1 LQYPALDVETN
12 DERVLALVDDFSP
25 TAIDEHDGV
34 LTIFFSHS
42 SARDQARDAITRAM
56 PQASLTPRDV
66 DDEDW
71 ARRSQTNITPITV
84 GRVTVAPPWNI
95 PTPPAPRALP
105 APPALPAHV
114 TVIIEPSMGFGTGHH
129 ATTRLCLRALQ
140 ATELAG
146 ADVLDVGTGS
156 GVLAIAACGLG
167 ARCAIGIDN
176 DADAIR
182 SANDNLQLNDGAGD
196 VHFVLADL
204 AVWLDGR
211 RADVVTA
218 NLTGAVLERAA
229 ASILAAAR
237 PGGTLILS
245 GLLTPEQPAVLAAF
259 RAAHL
264 ADAFEEDGWA
274 ALILKKV

>member
-1 LQYPALDVETN
+1 LLYSALDVETD
-12 DERVLALVDDFSP
+12 DERLLALVDDFAP
-25 TAIDEHDGV
+25 TAIDEHDGI
-34 LTIFFSHS
+34 LTIFFSDS
-42 SARDQARDAITRAM
+42 TTRDRARDAIARAM
-56 PQASLTPRDV
+56 PQVHLNTRDV

-71 ARRSQTNITPITV
+71 ARRSQANITPITV

-95 PTPPAPRALP
+95 PALP
-105 APPALPAHV
+105 APPGLPAHV
-114 TVIIEPSMGFGTGHH
+114 TIVIEPSMGFGTGHH

-140 ATELAG
+140 AMELTG

-156 GVLAIAACGLG
+156 GVLAIAACRLG
-167 ARCAIGIDN
+167 ARRAIGIDN

-182 SANDNLQLNDGAGD
+182 SANDNLQLNGGAGD
-196 VHFVLADL
+196 VHFELADL
-204 AVWLDGR
+204 AVWLDGP

-229 ASILAAAR
+229 APILAAAR

-245 GLLTPEQPAVLAAF
+245 GLLAPEQPGVLAAF
-259 RAAHL
+259 AAAHL
-264 ADAFEEDGWA
+264 ADALEEDGWA

>member
-1 LQYPALDVETN
+1 
-12 DERVLALVDDFSP
+12 
-25 TAIDEHDGV
+25 
-34 LTIFFSHS
+34 
-42 SARDQARDAITRAM
+42 
-56 PQASLTPRDV
+56 
-66 DDEDW
+66 
-71 ARRSQTNITPITV
+71 
-84 GRVTVAPPWNI
+84 
-95 PTPPAPRALP
+95 
-105 APPALPAHV
+105 
-114 TVIIEPSMGFGTGHH
+114 MGFGTGHH

-140 ATELAG
+140 AADLTN

-156 GVLAIAACGLG
+156 GVLAIAACRLG
-167 ARCAIGIDN
+167 ARRATGVDN

-182 SANDNLQLNDGAGD
+182 SANDNLQLNAGAGD

-204 AVWLDGR
+204 AIWLDSP

-218 NLTGAVLERAA
+218 NLTGGVLERAA
-229 ASILAAAR
+229 ALILGAVR

-259 RAAHL
+259 EGARL

>member
-1 LQYPALDVETN
+1 MLYPALEVATD
-12 DERVLALVDDFSP
+12 DERVFALVDDFSP

-34 LTIFFSHS
+34 LTIFFSNS
-42 SARDQARDAITRAM
+42 STRDQARDAIARAM
-56 PQASLTPRDV
+56 PQAHLSTRDV

-71 ARRSQTNITPITV
+71 ARRSQQNITPITV
-84 GRVTVAPPWNI
+84 GRVTVAPPWS
-95 PTPPAPRALP
+95 PAPAPTAQRP
-105 APPALPAHV
+105 APV
-114 TVIIEPSMGFGTGHH
+114 YIVIEPSMGFGTGHH

-140 ATELAG
+140 ATDLAG

-156 GVLAIAACGLG
+156 GVLAIAACRLG
-167 ARCAIGIDN
+167 ARHAIGIDN

-182 SANDNLQLNDGAGD
+182 SANDNLRLNASGGPGNPGDD
-196 VHFVLADL
+196 VHFELADL
-204 AVWLDGR
+204 SVWLDGPC
-211 RADVVTA
+211 ADVVTA

-229 ASILAAAR
+229 ALILAAAR

-259 RAAHL
+259 EAAQF